1 MVVEN
6 RPGASGTLAAGAV
19 ARAPADGRT
28 LLLANS
34 GHSGTK
40 ALYPAL
46 PYDPVADFAAVVG
59 VAATPNVVL
68 VKAGSR
74 FGTIQDLIAAA
85 RAKPG
90 DLNFGAGGGGPTLT
104 ALSAELLKRAARI
117 DAVQVNYA
125 GSGPAALAL
134 LSGEIDF
141 SIDTLSSAIGQVE
154 QGQVK
159 ALAVTSRRR
168 AARLPAVPTL
178 DETVAPGFDVT
189 GWFGV
194 LAPAG
199 TPAPAVERLNR
210 DLNAA
215 LETPAVVGPAR
226 RTRPGADRRQ
236 RRELRQS
243 AAERDR
249 ALGRADPRTRPEAGV
264 TPMPREQRTEILV
277 VGGGLGGVSA
287 ALAALEVGARVVL
300 TEEFDWLGGQL
311 TTQGVPLDEGPWIE
325 SGVGSRSYAG
335 LRERIRD
342 HYRRNYPLTAAA
354 RRSWPLNPGM
364 GNVGTLCV
372 EPAVAVRVIDE
383 MLGPWQSAARLTVL
397 RRHRPVA
404 AQSLGDRVTAVAL
417 LDLATGRELTVE
429 AALVVDATETGELLE
444 LA

>member
-1 MVVEN
+1 MVGFAPGGPADAVARLLAQRLNASLGVPVVVEN

-199 TPAPAVERLNR
+199 TPAPVVERLNR

-215 LETPAVVGPAR
+215 LETPAVVAQLGELGLERIGGSAESFASLLR
-226 RTRPGADRRQ
+226 SETERWGGLI
-236 RRELRQS
+236 RELG
-243 AAERDR
+243 
-249 ALGRADPRTRPEAGV
+249 LKPE
-264 TPMPREQRTEILV
+264 
-277 VGGGLGGVSA
+277 
-287 ALAALEVGARVVL
+287 
-300 TEEFDWLGGQL
+300 
-311 TTQGVPLDEGPWIE
+311 
-325 SGVGSRSYAG
+325 
-335 LRERIRD
+335 
-342 HYRRNYPLTAAA
+342 
-354 RRSWPLNPGM
+354 
-364 GNVGTLCV
+364 
-372 EPAVAVRVIDE
+372 
-383 MLGPWQSAARLTVL
+383 
-397 RRHRPVA
+397 
-404 AQSLGDRVTAVAL
+404 
-417 LDLATGRELTVE
+417 
-429 AALVVDATETGELLE
+429 
-444 LA
+444 

>member
-1 MVVEN
+1 MHRRHCLAILALTASAALATGEATAQDDFPGTRPIRLVVGFVPGGPADAVARLLAQRLNALLGVPVVVEN
-6 RPGASGTLAAGAV
+6 RPGAGGTLAAGAV

-46 PYDPVADFAAVVG
+46 PYDPVADFAAVAG

-74 FGTIQDLIAAA
+74 FRTIQDLVAAA

-125 GSGPAALAL
+125 GSGPASLAL

-159 ALAVTSRRR
+159 GLAVTARRR
-168 AARLPAVPTL
+168 AARLPAGPTL

-199 TPAPAVERLNR
+199 TPAPVVERLNR

-215 LETPAVVGPAR
+215 LETPAVVAQLGELGLERIGGSAESFAGLLR
-226 RTRPGADRRQ
+226 SETERWGGLI
-236 RRELRQS
+236 RELG
-243 AAERDR
+243 
-249 ALGRADPRTRPEAGV
+249 LKPE
-264 TPMPREQRTEILV
+264 
-277 VGGGLGGVSA
+277 
-287 ALAALEVGARVVL
+287 
-300 TEEFDWLGGQL
+300 
-311 TTQGVPLDEGPWIE
+311 
-325 SGVGSRSYAG
+325 
-335 LRERIRD
+335 
-342 HYRRNYPLTAAA
+342 
-354 RRSWPLNPGM
+354 
-364 GNVGTLCV
+364 
-372 EPAVAVRVIDE
+372 
-383 MLGPWQSAARLTVL
+383 
-397 RRHRPVA
+397 
-404 AQSLGDRVTAVAL
+404 
-417 LDLATGRELTVE
+417 
-429 AALVVDATETGELLE
+429 
-444 LA
+444 